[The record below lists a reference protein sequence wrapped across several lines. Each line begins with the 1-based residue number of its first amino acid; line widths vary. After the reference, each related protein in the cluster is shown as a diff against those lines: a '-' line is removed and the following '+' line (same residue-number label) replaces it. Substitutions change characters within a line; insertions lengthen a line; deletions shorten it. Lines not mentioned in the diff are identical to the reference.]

1 MVQAGSQKYRLMF
14 KHFLLSYLVCSQIW
28 LKSSYERLPVC
39 AYIRKLT
46 QKNNV
51 LELFNLQD
59 AQLQGA
65 YLICNK
71 LK

>member
-1 MVQAGSQKYRLMF
+1 MVQESSQKYRSMF
-14 KHFLLSYLVCSQIW
+14 KHFLLSYLVCGQIW
-28 LKSSYERLPVC
+28 LNLPMNGF

-46 QKNNV
+46 QKNTV

-59 AQLQGA
+59 AQMQGA

>member
-14 KHFLLSYLVCSQIW
+14 KDFLLSYLVCSPIW
-28 LKSSYERLPVC
+28 LNLPMNIRQF
-39 AYIRKLT
+39 AHIRKLT
-46 QKNNV
+46 QKNTV

-59 AQLQGA
+59 AQMQGA

>member
-14 KHFLLSYLVCSQIW
+14 KHFLLSYLACSQIW
-28 LKSSYERLPVC
+28 LNLPMNVRQF

-46 QKNNV
+46 QKNTV

-59 AQLQGA
+59 AQMQGA
-65 YLICNK
+65 Y
-71 LK
+71 